1 MRTIDQLSPIK
12 TEGVPNQ
19 HQISMHLNINHSCE
33 QCEYKLTKENVL
45 TKYYQYILEGIIHVR
60 NVIRSLQ
67 TRGSLLEIINQYI
80 EV

>member
-19 HQISMHLNINHSCE
+19 HQMSMHLNINHSCE
-33 QCEYKLTKENVL
+33 QCEYKL

-67 TRGSLLEIINQYI
+67 TGGSLLEIINQYI